1 MAKLFGFSAKHRV
14 TSHVLKGVVLLM
26 ICLQSSCELIDLDAK
41 PSNYPDKV
49 YYNFVLEVREFGT
62 EQPISGLFVTGYYRE
77 VSKVTPVEITQF
89 SGTTNDS
96 GLYQVKKWYYQI
108 SSIRIS
114 GSKHLSGNI
123 AFTNGQRNILYLKQ
137 ATKLGLRFDFA
148 SLASKEPNGLFDKVK
163 FTIGKESGEVSS
175 STTTGWMMLEGNQ
188 EVVVELAGYKN
199 GQLVKSWQN
208 WVYLPGKQDI
218 VHTVTM
224 DHDQVAD

>member
-1 MAKLFGFSAKHRV
+1 MSKLFEFSAKHRV
-14 TSHVLKGVVLLM
+14 TSPILKGVLLLL

-41 PSNYPDKV
+41 PSNYPDRV

-62 EQPISGLFVTGYYRE
+62 EQPISGLIVTGYYRE
-77 VSKVTPVEITQF
+77 VSKVTPVEIRQF

-96 GLYQVKKWYYQI
+96 GLYHAKKWYYEI
-108 SSIRIS
+108 SNISIE

-123 AFTNGQRNILYLKQ
+123 AFTNGQRNIVYLRQ
-137 ATKLGLRFDFA
+137 ATKLWLRFDFA
-148 SLASKEPNGLFDKVK
+148 SLASKEPNGLFDKVT
-163 FTIGKESGEVSS
+163 FTIGNESGEVSS
-175 STTTGWMMLEGNQ
+175 TSTTDWMKLEGNQ